1 MNLINHKNKY
11 LKEKRK
17 VIKNNIQYNLI
28 MAAIN
33 YNRQKFGDN
42 PEFKMPRI
50 IEPDWEK
57 IIERISFVVF
67 AEGLRSK

>member
-1 MNLINHKNKY
+1 MNK
-11 LKEKRK
+11 
-17 VIKNNIQYNLI
+17 IKNNIQYNLI

-50 IEPDWEK
+50 TEPDWEK

>member
-1 MNLINHKNKY
+1 
-11 LKEKRK
+11 
-17 VIKNNIQYNLI
+17 

-42 PEFKMPRI
+42 PEFRMPRI
-50 IEPDWEK
+50 TEPDWEK